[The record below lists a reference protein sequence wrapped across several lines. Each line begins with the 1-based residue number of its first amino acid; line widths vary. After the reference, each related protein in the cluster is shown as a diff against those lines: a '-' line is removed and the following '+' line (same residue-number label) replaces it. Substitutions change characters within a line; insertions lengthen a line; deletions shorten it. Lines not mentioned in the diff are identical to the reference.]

1 MKILIADDEPVSRRL
16 LQLTLTK
23 WGYEV
28 ILASDGN
35 EAWQILQD
43 QEAPPL
49 AILDWIMPGLDGVEV
64 CRRVRQTSTRLP
76 VYLILLTSKTDRED
90 VVAGLQAGA
99 NDYLTKPFDGPEL
112 QARIQVGARVVQLQ
126 TELARRVKELEEAL
140 AQVKQLEGYLPI
152 CSYCK
157 KIRDDK
163 DYWQQIEG
171 YIEARSEALF
181 THSVCPDC
189 YQKYIEPEL
198 AALRRQKGGE

>member
-1 MKILIADDEPVSRRL
+1 MRILIADDEPVSRRL
-16 LQLTLTK
+16 LQLTLTR

-28 ILASDGN
+28 ILANDGN
-35 EAWQILQD
+35 EAWQILQAQD
-43 QEAPPL
+43 APPL
-49 AILDWIMPGLDGVEV
+49 AILDWIMPELDGVEV
-64 CRRVRQTSTRLP
+64 CRRVRQTSTLLP
-76 VYLILLTSKTDRED
+76 VYLILLTSKTERED

-99 NDYLTKPFDGPEL
+99 NDYLTKPFDASEL
-112 QARIQVGARVVQLQ
+112 QARIQVGVRVVQLQ
-126 TELARRVKELEEAL
+126 IELARRVNELEEAL

-198 AALRRQKGGE
+198 EVLRRQKGVE

>member
-1 MKILIADDEPVSRRL
+1 VSRRL

>member
-64 CRRVRQTSTRLP
+64 CRRVRQTSTLLP

>member
-1 MKILIADDEPVSRRL
+1 MRILIADDEPVSRRL

>member
-1 MKILIADDEPVSRRL
+1 
-16 LQLTLTK
+16 
-23 WGYEV
+23 
-28 ILASDGN
+28 
-35 EAWQILQD
+35 
-43 QEAPPL
+43 
-49 AILDWIMPGLDGVEV
+49 
-64 CRRVRQTSTRLP
+64 
-76 VYLILLTSKTDRED
+76 
-90 VVAGLQAGA
+90 
-99 NDYLTKPFDGPEL
+99 
-112 QARIQVGARVVQLQ
+112 
-126 TELARRVKELEEAL
+126 VKELEEAL